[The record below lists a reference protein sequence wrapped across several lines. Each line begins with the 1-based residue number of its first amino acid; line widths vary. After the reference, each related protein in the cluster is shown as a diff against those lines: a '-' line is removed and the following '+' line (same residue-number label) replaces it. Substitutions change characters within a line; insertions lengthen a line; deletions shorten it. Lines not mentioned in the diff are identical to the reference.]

1 MNSTLLTT
9 EGVSL
14 FIGTPVALLT
24 IGAWHLYKNSISS
37 HFKYFVAAATLF
49 VLGLTTG
56 GESNAYRYRAQK
68 ISDQNFSLFY
78 SDDLR
83 YQVVTDSK
91 RWDNMAGDIL
101 VTKKRNAWGAEIGET
116 VTVVP
121 TIEQ

>member
-9 EGVSL
+9 EGVSI
-14 FIGTPVALLT
+14 FIGTPVVLLGV
-24 IGAWHLYKNSISS
+24 GAWHFYNNIIAY

-49 VLGLTTG
+49 VIGLTTG
-56 GESNAYRYRAQK
+56 GETSVYRYRAQK
-68 ISDQNFSLFY
+68 IFDQNFSLFY

-83 YQVVTDSK
+83 YQAVTDSK

-116 VTVVP
+116 VTIAP
-121 TIEQ
+121 TIEK